1 MTYKFL
7 FYIQIF
13 LIVISFI
20 IIIKLVYIY
29 RNLKNNYVNYIEEK
43 ENDRDIEDEIKEN
56 IVEFKDTNVK
66 EIMTARTSIFA
77 LDNESRIVD
86 VLDEIIA
93 NGFSRIPV
101 YEKNIDNIIG
111 ILYIKDILK
120 ADKNDLVSN
129 YIREAFYIPET
140 KTISKLLEEFRV
152 NQKHMAIII
161 DEYGGTSG
169 LVSIEDILEEI
180 VGEIRD
186 EYDIEVDKI
195 VKIADN
201 IYEIQGET
209 LVDEIDEEINV
220 KIPISDEYD
229 TISGY
234 VQYISGKVPE
244 INEQITTEDYV
255 IRILELENKRIKKI
269 KLILLNVG
277 GSENE

>member
-29 RNLKNNYVNYIEEK
+29 RNLKNNYINYIEEK